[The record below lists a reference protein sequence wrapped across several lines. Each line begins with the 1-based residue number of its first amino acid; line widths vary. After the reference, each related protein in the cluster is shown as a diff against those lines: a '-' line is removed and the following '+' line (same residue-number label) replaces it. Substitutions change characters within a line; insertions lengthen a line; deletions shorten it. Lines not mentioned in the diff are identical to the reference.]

1 MKHRIL
7 PLIFLAVGVM
17 IPMTSFAK
25 DVYVYSPTGADMGM
39 TANVKRIVFDN
50 GKMTL
55 VPETGENVDIE
66 LSDLGRFSFK
76 SLVLSGISVAENVD
90 ITLTMNNDILSVASN
105 AEISEIRVYNVFG
118 TMTEHCSPAAYEA
131 TMEIGTRGV
140 SIVLVTAG
148 GITRTY
154 KIAR

>member
-1 MKHRIL
+1 MKHIIL
-7 PLIFLAVGVM
+7 PLILASIGM
-17 IPMTSFAK
+17 MASMTSSAK
-25 DVYVYSPTGADMGM
+25 DVYVYSPTGTDMGM

-55 VPETGENVDIE
+55 VPERGENVNIE
-66 LSDLGRFSFK
+66 LSDLGCFSFK
-76 SLVLSGISVAENVD
+76 SLDFSGISVTENTG
-90 ITLTMNNDILSVASN
+90 ITVTMNGDILSVTSN
-105 AEISEIRVYNVFG
+105 SEISEIRVFNVFG
-118 TMTEHCSPAAYEA
+118 IMTDHCSPSANEA

-140 SIVLVTAG
+140 NIVLVTAG